1 MELIE
6 TYVLRAKTR
15 PTVEESLVILTILAK
30 EDPEIILAIDCAIR
44 SGSTQNRVVTAHPMI
59 PNADVKKLI
68 EDFIISSGGEIY
80 LKNPGRYEVRRYSL
94 LSADP
99 PEETCV
105 ALVLAHEGTLTS
117 SKSDIPE
124 KLQEYLNQGRRWE
137 ELNSL
142 TNAVFCYQ
150 LGLQEYPEEPELMF
164 RLGVALSHQA
174 LQLPE
179 ALESLKK
186 AYEARPHK
194 AIYAIELARCYL
206 LISDRQDIKIVGA
219 TRKELQK
226 IALALLERA
235 SALEPNH
242 PNLSKEIRLLRK
254 RLDVNE
260 EDIFF
265 GK

>member
-1 MELIE
+1 
-6 TYVLRAKTR
+6 
-15 PTVEESLVILTILAK
+15 
-30 EDPEIILAIDCAIR
+30 
-44 SGSTQNRVVTAHPMI
+44 
-59 PNADVKKLI
+59 
-68 EDFIISSGGEIY
+68 
-80 LKNPGRYEVRRYSL
+80 
-94 LSADP
+94 
-99 PEETCV
+99 
-105 ALVLAHEGTLTS
+105 
-117 SKSDIPE
+117 
-124 KLQEYLNQGRRWE
+124 
-137 ELNSL
+137 
-142 TNAVFCYQ
+142 
-150 LGLQEYPEEPELMF
+150 
-164 RLGVALSHQA
+164 